1 MRHNGAVRR
10 SLAGVLFGIAFACA
24 CIAISGFLLEQTAF
38 SPVST
43 FDSADIV
50 LADDLVREEVVRTIT
65 NATVSQMSG
74 GDAGQAAVIN
84 GNIELV
90 ASTTAGS
97 RILAQ
102 VLRDSHAHLIGQ
114 SDAPVQITP
123 AQLVEVTRD
132 ERAAVLPAVTIDVP
146 RVAALATADD
156 VLDWLV
162 PISGLTAIVLFLL
175 CLLAHP
181 ERPALVRSLGIGLM
195 VLAGTTVVFGWLV
208 PVYVPP
214 LLSDNPWARIPS
226 SLAVGSRP
234 LVIGLALFLAGFG
247 LGLFALSSRMGHRR
261 RWSTPVS
268 TYRYREDRNWS

>member
-1 MRHNGAVRR
+1 VRHNGGVRR

-24 CIAISGFLLEQTAF
+24 CVSISGFLLERTAF
-38 SPVST
+38 SPANT
-43 FDSADIV
+43 FDSADVV
-50 LADDLVREEVVRTIT
+50 LDDDVVRAELVRTVAT
-65 NATVSQMSG
+65 ATVAQMSG

-84 GNIELV
+84 SNIELV

-97 RILAQ
+97 EILAQ
-102 VLRDSHAHLIGQ
+102 VLRDSHARLVGQ
-114 SDAPVQITP
+114 SDLPVQITP

-146 RVAALATADD
+146 RVAALAAADD

-162 PISGLTAIVLFLL
+162 PISGLTAIVLLLL

-195 VLAGTTVVFGWLV
+195 VLAGLTVAFGWLV
-208 PVYVPP
+208 PAFVPP

-226 SLAVGSRP
+226 SLAAGTMPIV
-234 LVIGLALFLAGFG
+234 LGLALLLAGLG
-247 LGLFALSSRMGHRR
+247 LGLFALASRLGHRR

-268 TYRYREDRNWS
+268 TYRYRDERTWS

>member
-1 MRHNGAVRR
+1 MRHNDCVRR

-24 CIAISGFLLEQTAF
+24 CVSISGFLLEQTAF
-38 SPVST
+38 SPANTYS
-43 FDSADIV
+43 SADVVLEDDIV
-50 LADDLVREEVVRTIT
+50 RDELVRTVSS
-65 NATVSQMSG
+65 ATVAQISG

-84 GNIELV
+84 SNIELV

-97 RILAQ
+97 KILAE

-132 ERAAVLPAVTIDVP
+132 ERASVLPAVTIDVP
-146 RVAALATADD
+146 QVPALAKADD

-162 PISGLTAIVLFLL
+162 PVSGLAAIVLLLL

-195 VLAGTTVVFGWLV
+195 VLACLTVAFGWLV
-208 PVYVPP
+208 PTFVPP

-226 SLAVGSRP
+226 SLAAGTVPVVLGM
-234 LVIGLALFLAGFG
+234 ALLLAGLG

-268 TYRYREDRNWS
+268 TYRYRDERTWS